1 MENLIETTG
10 LCKRYE
16 DFSLEGVNLTVPAG
30 TIVGLIGGNGAGKTT
45 TLKTLLGMVQPTQGS
60 ARLLGRAP
68 GDPEALAQVGVVCE
82 DAYFDDVRGAD
93 RQGDGPGVFQLGQF
107 TVPGLLPSL

>member
-30 TIVGLIGGNGAGKTT
+30 TIVGLIGENGAGKTT

-68 GDPEALAQVGVVCE
+68 GDPEALAQVGVVFLRMPISARRC
-82 DAYFDDVRGAD
+82 ARS
-93 RQGDGPGVFQLGQF
+93 RS
-107 TVPGLLPSL
+107 TR